1 MLEEKMKES
10 KTVISKL
17 KKQMFQKDI
26 QIRQDVDKEHI
37 NKNKDLIF
45 RIEELQNEN
54 ETLQKEI
61 GRRDNVI
68 KEKQKEI
75 DLVYENMA
83 HISSKIEN
91 KKIDNSVKMLE
102 RQNTDLL
109 DLASTEHSQLK
120 NKIKKRELKIR
131 ELEKERDD
139 WISTISQLQRELS
152 NANLSSPNESKYTGK
167 ENVAEIKAFLQEI
180 TILERKLDKS
190 KTELEK
196 YAVRLHSM
204 ESKYYQCAISSNL

>member
-1 MLEEKMKES
+1 MRNNKKIFMLEEKMKES

-109 DLASTEHSQLK
+109 DLASTEHCQLK

-139 WISTISQLQRELS
+139 
-152 NANLSSPNESKYTGK
+152 
-167 ENVAEIKAFLQEI
+167 
-180 TILERKLDKS
+180 
-190 KTELEK
+190 
-196 YAVRLHSM
+196 
-204 ESKYYQCAISSNL
+204 

>member
-1 MLEEKMKES
+1 MRNNKKIFMLEEKMKES

-139 WISTISQLQRELS
+139 
-152 NANLSSPNESKYTGK
+152 
-167 ENVAEIKAFLQEI
+167 
-180 TILERKLDKS
+180 
-190 KTELEK
+190 
-196 YAVRLHSM
+196 
-204 ESKYYQCAISSNL
+204 